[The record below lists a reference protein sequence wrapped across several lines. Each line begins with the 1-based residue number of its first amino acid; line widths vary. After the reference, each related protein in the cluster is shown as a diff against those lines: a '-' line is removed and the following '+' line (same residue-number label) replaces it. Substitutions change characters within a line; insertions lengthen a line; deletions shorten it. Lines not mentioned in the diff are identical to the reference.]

1 MTYLDNNKFENLI
14 KEFFPGTKLSN
25 DGYEELD
32 AALRESCAE
41 LGIEVADKQ
50 IRKAI
55 ELYEQLNQ
63 RMGVVIVGPSGSGK
77 TILRNLLKTA
87 LIKLGKKIKQQIM
100 NPKAISRSQ
109 LLGNIDLDTR
119 EWTNGVLTLAS
130 LQAVDDAEDVNTWIV
145 CDGDVDPEWVESLNS
160 VLDENRL
167 LTLPSG
173 WRIKFGP
180 NVNFI
185 FETHDLTYASPATI
199 SRMAVIFLSN
209 EDTNINGILNSWL
222 KTQPEEQQSFLKQ
235 MIDDLF
241 YKALDWCMKSNDF
254 VVETSLVGVVLNGL
268 SNITTSV
275 KDKTEFAIL
284 LIKGFGGNLKQ
295 ATRDSFAK
303 IVLEWCGESFASRQP
318 FHIYYNKNRN
328 RVDNYSS
335 SVGNEFDITTLDIES
350 LPLIFTADVQLMF
363 DTLTHWLATSRQH
376 FLLVGPEGCGKSKVL
391 RHCFSKL
398 RGTNVATIQC
408 SSNFTPN
415 HVMDKLSQVCLPV
428 SSSNGR
434 VFTPKEAEH
443 LILYFKDLNLP
454 KPDKYGTSQIIS
466 FLQQILTYNGFYDKN
481 NEWVGLE
488 SIQIVGSMTAGTG
501 LGRHS
506 LTTRLT
512 SIVRTFSIPE
522 ADKNQM
528 ESIYSAYLY
537 ETLKYVVPGHP
548 IWANPAKVSALASS
562 SVKVYIQLK
571 STFSVDDHSHYL
583 FTLRDVTRWCTG
595 LMRYKQDE
603 SDNSHSYILKIWSHE
618 CMRLFRDRLVS
629 DTDKR
634 KFDLL
639 LNSVLSSDWSS
650 NVMDLL
656 SNVFYSSETSSTTK
670 LCTFGK
676 PLVGLGLD
684 DWSKTVEQGA
694 TVFSRDN
701 WELEFFQTKELLE
714 LTSRCDRVLSTPG
727 GSLLLAG
734 RSGIG
739 RKNAVGIVSAFQ
751 KAKVVNL
758 KMGKNYS
765 IKNFKNE
772 LKSFMQIA
780 GVENEEVYF
789 IMEDH
794 NMIDLNFLDMI
805 NSLLSSGEV
814 PGLYTPE
821 EMEPIL
827 SQLKQSA
834 MNSGFSGDI
843 SSYFSK
849 NVKKN
854 LHIILIMD
862 CAQEDFSTI
871 CKSNPAFFKEC
882 SVQWMENFSPETY
895 LSLPQQVIQSLQEG
909 NEKLESS
916 MDERLQRQIST
927 SDALFQA
934 FYTIHDSIDKK
945 LTSPSKYVSLIKSY
959 HSIVAKEKQK
969 ILSRKKKL
977 ASGVGKLND
986 AREVVAKLK
995 EEAAVKEKEL
1005 AVKQSSANDA
1015 LQMITETMKNANTQ
1029 KKDMEVLKHSTI
1041 KEERQIAERKKVID
1055 EELKE
1060 VEPLIQE
1067 ARKAVGNI
1075 KSETLTEVRSLR
1087 MPPAVIRDILEAT
1100 LILMGM
1106 QDTSWNNMKS
1116 FLSKRGIR
1124 EEIKSFDARRI
1135 TPKARDHVDNLL
1147 KTKAN
1152 SFTKEAAQRASAAAA
1167 PLASWVTANVKFSRV
1182 LDKIQPLEQ
1191 EQFQLNSN
1199 LKKAESQLS
1208 SLTSG
1213 LDEVDQKVA
1222 VLRDKLNQFT
1232 KEAAEVEISLSKAKE
1247 IISSADQLVAGL
1259 EGEYQ
1264 RWKKEIESI
1273 GKNLDKI
1280 PFYALISSGFLVY
1293 LSDKPENI
1301 RNGLIKHWCSVF
1313 DIKDLDIKHF
1323 LSSEQEMLQWRAD
1336 GLPSDD
1342 LSMENGITIM
1352 KSSEYPYI
1360 VDPSKQATEWLKVLC
1375 AKGGNLEVTNV
1386 NDERFFLN
1394 VELAVRFG
1402 KTLIIEDVQGTVPV
1416 LFPILNRQVYG
1427 QGPYKSVYIGEKQ
1440 VDFNPNFR
1448 MYLVTQSSKPN
1459 ISHDMQT
1466 LLTVVNFTTTRDGL
1480 KGQLLGRALKLEK
1493 PELEHR
1499 KSDLLKQEETLKIQI
1514 NELEDELLNQLANSS
1529 GNILENKELLDS
1541 LNQTK
1546 TNSATIE
1553 QSLQESA
1560 ILQKSLDEEGN
1571 TYLPFA
1577 EFGSKLFF
1585 SLKDLSNISN
1595 MYQYSLGSFVNL
1607 YEKTLKSVSTGN
1619 MEMRTD
1625 LLRKSMLLSTY
1636 EYISRSLFKT
1646 HRLMFALHLV
1656 HEMFPDM
1663 FLENEWEVFA
1673 RHLIDGS
1680 NSIDGLSNVPSWIDE
1695 ERRNDASKLVQALP
1709 GLTKNMQLEEA
1720 GIWNSFIQK
1729 EDCEL
1734 DFPSP
1739 VLKKISY
1746 FQQVLAV
1753 QALRPDRLVSA
1764 IESFLQRALGIKE
1777 LSPPALNLNFIYDE
1791 SYNKEPI
1798 LMIISPGS
1806 DPSQELRDLAVLK
1819 RQTLHEV
1826 AMGQGQTENAIEK
1839 LKESM
1844 RHGQW
1849 VCLKN
1854 LHLMTF
1860 VVPQLMQEINGNQ
1873 IHEDFRL
1880 WVTSEAHPKF
1890 PSVLLESSLKI
1901 SFEAPPGIKR
1911 NIQTTVNSWNKDFIS
1926 KNGNIKRTQTLFALA
1941 WFHAVIQE
1949 RRKYIPQGWASFYE
1963 FSDSDLRTGVEV
1975 IEDLYQDSD
1984 GSISWDF
1991 VHGLFKNAIYGGR
2004 IDNSFDIRILDS
2016 YLKEFFNS
2024 SVITGTSSAVKAFG
2038 PGIELPKS
2046 DSYQELLDIVY
2057 RLPEEDKPAFFGLP
2071 PNIERSY
2078 QRNVSSEIIRQIRL
2092 LSVSSEI
2099 GITFDREKWQTELTP
2114 LLNLWKKL
2122 NQGSA
2127 ILHVS
2132 LSQLKE
2138 SQNSPIKDFIELEYF
2153 NAVSLIQHVH
2163 KTLAAVSKIIRGT
2176 ALLNEKTVKV
2186 ASNLLKQQTPETWQ
2200 KLWLGPEDPSSYIK
2214 TIVAKAQEVIKW
2226 KNRVDKGDLLND
2238 IVDLGDLFSPDTFLS
2253 ALAEESSKQSSISMS
2268 DMILKTTWSKSGV
2281 PGSSLS
2287 VKVSGLQLEGASFDG
2302 VRMND
2307 NNHKSASVQVA
2318 PVVSLAFVPIAQ
2330 ADKFSSEVI
2339 KLLYNYLHN
2348 FHVFP

>member
-1 MTYLDNNKFENLI
+1 MLPYL
-14 KEFFPGTKLSN
+14 LSQKW
-25 DGYEELD
+25 YHCV
-32 AALRESCAE
+32 S
-41 LGIEVADKQ
+41 
-50 IRKAI
+50 
-55 ELYEQLNQ
+55 
-63 RMGVVIVGPSGSGK
+63 
-77 TILRNLLKTA
+77 LL
-87 LIKLGKKIKQQIM
+87 M
-100 NPKAISRSQ
+100 
-109 LLGNIDLDTR
+109 
-119 EWTNGVLTLAS
+119 S
-130 LQAVDDAEDVNTWIV
+130 LMI
-145 CDGDVDPEWVESLNS
+145 
-160 VLDENRL
+160 RL

-222 KTQPEEQQSFLKQ
+222 KAQPEDKQGFLKQ

-241 YKALDWCMKSNDF
+241 HKALEWCMNVNDF

-268 SNITTSV
+268 SHITPDV
-275 KDKTEFAIL
+275 KDKTEFAVL
-284 LIKGFGGNLKQ
+284 LIKGFGGNLKES
-295 ATRDSFAK
+295 TRDKFAQN
-303 IVLEWCGESFASRQP
+303 VLEWCGESFNSKQP
-318 FHIYYNKNRN
+318 FNIFYNRNRN
-328 RVDNYSS
+328 RVDNYTNNI
-335 SVGNEFDITTLDIES
+335 GNEFDITALDIDS
-350 LPLIFTADVQLMF
+350 LPLVFTADVQLMF
-363 DTLTHWLATSRQH
+363 DTLTHWLATTRQH
-376 FLLVGPEGCGKSKVL
+376 FLLVGPEGSGKSKVL
-391 RHCFSKL
+391 RHCLSKL

-408 SSNFTPN
+408 SSNITPS
-415 HVMDKLSQVCLPV
+415 HVMDKLNQVCLPV

-522 ADKNQM
+522 ADKEQM

-548 IWANPAKVSALASS
+548 IWANPSKVSALAAS
-562 SVKVYIQLK
+562 SVKVFLQLK

-583 FTLRDVTRWCTG
+583 FTLRDVTQWCTG

-603 SDNSHSYILKIWSHE
+603 SDNSHSFILKIWSHE

-629 DTDKR
+629 DNDKR

-650 NVMDLL
+650 NVMDSL
-656 SNVFYSSETSSTTK
+656 SNIYYSSETSSTTK
-670 LCTFGK
+670 LATFGK
-676 PLVGLGLD
+676 PLLAMKTD
-684 DWSKTVEQGA
+684 DWQKNVERGA

-701 WELEFFQTKELLE
+701 WDLEIYSTKELFE

-751 KAKVVNL
+751 NAKVVSM

-765 IKNFKNE
+765 MKSFKNE

-780 GVENEEVYF
+780 GVENEQVYF

-794 NMIDLNFLDMI
+794 NMIDPNFLDMI

-814 PGLYTPE
+814 PGLYTHE
-821 EMEPIL
+821 EMEPVI
-827 SQLKQSA
+827 SQLKQNAS
-834 MNSGFSGDI
+834 NSGFSGDMT
-843 SSYFSK
+843 SYFSQ
-849 NVKKN
+849 NIKKN
-854 LHIILIMD
+854 LHVILIMD
-862 CAQEDFSTI
+862 CAQENFSTI
-871 CKSNPAFFKEC
+871 LESNPAFIKEC
-882 SVQWMENFSPETY
+882 SVQWMENFSNETY
-895 LSLPQQVIQSLQEG
+895 VTLPAQILQSLHSG
-909 NEKLESS
+909 NDKLESS
-916 MDERLQRQIST
+916 IDERLTRQIST
-927 SDALFQA
+927 SDSLLQS
-934 FYTIHDSIDKK
+934 FYTIHDSIDSKI
-945 LTSPSKYVSLIKSY
+945 TSPSKFIALIKAY
-959 HSIVAKEKQK
+959 HTIVAKEKEK

-977 ASGVGKLND
+977 SAGVGKLND

-995 EEAAVKEKEL
+995 EEAAVKETEL
-1005 AVKQSSANDA
+1005 AVKQTSANEA
-1015 LQMITETMKNANTQ
+1015 LQMITDTMKNANTQ
-1029 KKDMEVLKHSTI
+1029 KKDMEVLKTNTI
-1041 KEERQIAERKKVID
+1041 KEERQIAERKKIID

-1060 VEPLIQE
+1060 VEPLIAE
-1067 ARKAVGNI
+1067 ARSAVGNI
-1075 KSETLTEVRSLR
+1075 KSDTLTEVRSLR
-1087 MPPAVIRDILEAT
+1087 MPPPVIRDILEAT
-1100 LILMGM
+1100 LIIMGM
-1106 QDTSWNNMKS
+1106 QDTSWNSMKS

-1135 TPKARDHVDNLL
+1135 SPKAREHVETLL
-1147 KTKAN
+1147 KNKAN

-1167 PLASWVTANVKFSRV
+1167 PLAAWVTANVKYSRV
-1182 LDKIQPLEQ
+1182 LEKIQPLEQ
-1191 EQFQLNSN
+1191 EQYELNSN

-1208 SLTSG
+1208 NLTQG

-1222 VLRDKLNQFT
+1222 VLKDKLNQFT
-1232 KEAAEVEISLSKAKE
+1232 KEAAEVEISLTKTKE
-1247 IISSADQLVAGL
+1247 TISAADKLVAGL

-1264 RWKKEIESI
+1264 RWKKEIDSI
-1273 GKNLDKI
+1273 GRNLDKI
-1280 PFYALISSGFLVY
+1280 PFYALISSGFLIY

-1301 RNGLIKHWCSVF
+1301 RNSMIRNWCSLF
-1313 DIKDLDIKHF
+1313 DVKDLDLKHF

-1342 LSMENGITIM
+1342 LSIENAITIL
-1352 KSSEYPYI
+1352 KSTEYPYI
-1360 VDPSKQATEWLKVLC
+1360 VDPSKQATEWLKVVC
-1375 AKGGNLEVTNV
+1375 TKNGNLEVTNV
-1386 NDERFFLN
+1386 NDDRFYLN

-1402 KTLIIEDVQGTVPV
+1402 KTLIIEGVQGTVPV

-1440 VDFNPNFR
+1440 VDFNPSFK
-1448 MYLVTQSSKPN
+1448 MFLVTQSSKPN
-1459 ISHDMQT
+1459 IPHDMKT
-1466 LLTVVNFTTTRDGL
+1466 KLTVVNFTTTRAGL
-1480 KGQLLGRALKLEK
+1480 KGQLLGKALKLEK

-1514 NELEDELLNQLANSS
+1514 NHLEDELLNQLANSS

-1541 LNQTK
+1541 LNLTK

-1560 ILQKSLDEEGN
+1560 RLQKSLDEEGD

-1577 EFGSKLFF
+1577 DFGSKLFF

-1595 MYQYSLGSFVNL
+1595 MYQYSLGSFNNL
-1607 YEKTLKSVSTGN
+1607 YERTMKSVSTGE
-1619 MEMRTD
+1619 MAMRTE
-1625 LLRKSMLLSTY
+1625 LLKKSLMLSTY
-1636 EYISRSLFKT
+1636 EYISRSLFKS

-1656 HEMFPDM
+1656 HEMFNDM
-1663 FLENEWEVFA
+1663 FLENEWELFA
-1673 RHLIDGS
+1673 RQLIDGS
-1680 NSIDGLSNVPSWIDE
+1680 NSVDGLSNVPSWVDE
-1695 ERRNDASKLVQALP
+1695 ERRNDVSQLVQALP
-1709 GLTKNMQLEEA
+1709 GLTKNLQLEEA
-1720 GIWNSFIQK
+1720 GIWNAFIQK

-1734 DFPSP
+1734 DFPTA
-1739 VLKKISY
+1739 VHKKISY

-1764 IESFLQRALGIKE
+1764 MESFLQRALGMKE
-1777 LSPPALNLNFIYDE
+1777 LSPPALNLGSIYNE

-1806 DPSQELRDLAVLK
+1806 DPSLELRDLAKQK

-1826 AMGQGQTENAIEK
+1826 AMGQGQTENALEK
-1839 LKESM
+1839 LRESM
-1844 RHGQW
+1844 KHGQW

-1860 VVPQLMQEINGNQ
+1860 LVPQLMQEVNNKEV
-1873 IHEDFRL
+1873 HDEFRL
-1880 WVTSEAHPKF
+1880 WITSEAHPKF

-1901 SFEAPPGIKR
+1901 SFESPPGIKR
-1911 NIQTTVNSWNKDFIS
+1911 NIQTTVNSWNKDFVS
-1926 KNGNIKRTQTLFALA
+1926 RKGNVKRAQTLFALA

-1963 FSDSDLRTGVEV
+1963 FSDSDLRAGVEV
-1975 IEDLYQDSD
+1975 IEDLYDDSD
-1984 GSISWDF
+1984 GSISWDY
-1991 VHGLFKNAIYGGR
+1991 VHGLFQNAIYGGR
-2004 IDNSFDIRILDS
+2004 VDNSFDLRVLES
-2016 YLKEFFNS
+2016 YLKDFFNS
-2024 SVITGTSSAVKAFG
+2024 DVISGSGSAVKSFG

-2057 RLPEEDKPAFFGLP
+2057 RLPEEDKPSFFGLP
-2071 PNIERSY
+2071 PNIERTY
-2078 QRNVSSEIIRQIRL
+2078 QRNASTEIIRQIRL

-2099 GITFDREKWQTELTP
+2099 GMKFDREKWQAELTP

-2127 ILHVS
+2127 IIHQSLHPP
-2132 LSQLKE
+2132 QE
-2138 SQNSPIKDFIELEYF
+2138 SKNSPLNDFVDLEDY
-2153 NAVSLIQHVH
+2153 NGVNLIQHVH
-2163 KTLAAVSKIIRGT
+2163 KTLAGISKIIRGT
-2176 ALLNEKTVKV
+2176 ALLNEKTKKV
-2186 ASNLLKQQTPETWQ
+2186 ASSLLKQQTPESWQ
-2200 KLWLGPEDPSSYIK
+2200 KLWQGPEDPSVYIK
-2214 TIVAKAQEVIKW
+2214 TIVAKVQEVRKW
-2226 KNRVDKGDLLND
+2226 KNRMSKGDLLGD
-2238 IVDLGDLFSPDTFLS
+2238 VIDLADLFSPDTFLS
-2253 ALAEESSKQSSISMS
+2253 ALAEESSKQNSISMS
-2268 DMILKTTWSKSGV
+2268 EMTLRTTWSKSGV
-2281 PGSSLS
+2281 PGSSLA
-2287 VKVSGLQLEGASFDG
+2287 VRVTGLQLEGASFDG
-2302 VRMND
+2302 VRLND
-2307 NNHKSASVQVA
+2307 NNHRHLEYFNK
-2318 PVVSLAFVPIAQ
+2318 
-2330 ADKFSSEVI
+2330 D
-2339 KLLYNYLHN
+2339 
-2348 FHVFP
+2348 